1 MEAGTAS
8 LVWLLPLAAVVSW
21 WLGRRS
27 VKQNQSDF
35 VQRISPEYFK
45 GLNYLLNEQPDKAIE
60 VFVKMI
66 EVDSETV
73 ETHLALGNLFRRR
86 GEVDRAIRIHQNLIA
101 RPTLSR
107 EERSI
112 ALLELGI
119 DYMRSGLFDRAENL
133 FNELLESGM
142 HSVLAYK
149 ELLNIYQQEKEWDKA
164 IVTARRL
171 EQSSGQKY
179 NTIIAQFYCEKA
191 EQMLQAGNIK
201 GMKENLHKALS
212 MDPDCARASMIE
224 ADYLFRN
231 GKFKQAIK
239 LYKRVERQDHELM
252 PEVTLPLLSC
262 YKEINNKE
270 EFIRYLQEV
279 VSKNGSITSILVL
292 AELIAEK
299 EGTTE
304 AVRFITRELKKHP
317 TVKGVDRLIE
327 YALAQAE
334 GTTRESLVSIKELTA
349 RLIKDR
355 PMYKCNYCGF
365 DAKVLHWQCP
375 SCKHWNSIKPVY
387 GLEGE

>member
-1 MEAGTAS
+1 MEADSAL
-8 LVWLLPLAAVVSW
+8 LVWLIPLAAIVSW

-27 VKQNQSDF
+27 VKQNQAGI
-35 VQRISPEYFK
+35 QRISPEYFK

-133 FNELLESGM
+133 FNELIESGM
-142 HSVLAYK
+142 HSVLAYR
-149 ELLNIYQQEKEWDKA
+149 ELLNIYQQEKEWDNA

-171 EQSSGQKY
+171 EQSSGQKC

-201 GMKENLHKALS
+201 SMKDNLQKALS
-212 MDPDCARASMIE
+212 IDPDCARASMIE
-224 ADYLFRN
+224 ADYLFKN

-239 LYKRVERQDHELM
+239 LYKRIERQDFALM
-252 PEVTLPLLSC
+252 PEVIQPLLTC
-262 YKEINNKE
+262 YKEIDKKE
-270 EFIRYLQEV
+270 EFIRYLHEV
-279 VSKNGSITSILVL
+279 VSKYGNITSILVL

-299 EGTTE
+299 EGTAE

-334 GTTRESLVSIKELTA
+334 GTTRDSLVSIKELTA

-355 PMYKCNYCGF
+355 SMYKCNNCGF

-375 SCKHWNSIKPVY
+375 SCKHWSTIKPVY